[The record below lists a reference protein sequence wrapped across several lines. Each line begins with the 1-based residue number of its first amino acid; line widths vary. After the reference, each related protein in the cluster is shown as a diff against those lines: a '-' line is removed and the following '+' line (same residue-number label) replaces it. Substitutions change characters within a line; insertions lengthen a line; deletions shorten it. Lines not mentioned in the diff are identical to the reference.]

1 MSLGGLLGEGMVL
14 GEFSVKLF
22 RCACNAPAECQVYM
36 GVDYFSLLMIFF
48 FFLLID
54 NPWIPQENSTFHV
67 DMDPESKYSQS

>member
-22 RCACNAPAECQVYM
+22 RRACNAPAECQVYM

-48 FFLLID
+48 FLF
-54 NPWIPQENSTFHV
+54 T
-67 DMDPESKYSQS
+67 Y